1 MNTKIIAKNLKN
13 ISFLSIRSYENIRI
27 EIIINVKRK
36 LKNRVIEKKLKE
48 QSFNP
53 KSLKRSTEIIF
64 IWITQIIKKAKT
76 ISSSISVK
84 PLILSI
90 TVFFLFMITPYPDS
104 LADSIRTHSAKK
116 LTFFMLQN
124 CCITINNV
132 KRLTAPGNRTPL
144 TNHRKT

>member
-1 MNTKIIAKNLKN
+1 MNTKIIDKNLKN
-13 ISFLSIRSYENIRI
+13 ISFLSIRSNENIRI

-90 TVFFLFMITPYPDS
+90 SVFFLFMITPYPDS
-104 LADSIRTHSAKK
+104 LAGTIRTHPAKK

-124 CCITINNV
+124 CCIT
-132 KRLTAPGNRTPL
+132 LTGSRHLATERPL
-144 TNHRKT
+144 ASYIYQ